1 MIIYYGKQVLLEGRQ
16 ANQCHIHTSA
26 ATAWSTGLAYLGNQ
40 CQLVT
45 AMATVTTAIVVCIFF
60 SHHGDHL
67 ITEAAPPIPTAV

>member
-60 SHHGDHL
+60 L
-67 ITEAAPPIPTAV
+67 IMVTI